1 MEYGR
6 ELIGSIIVASEGNLV
21 KENIFLISKL
31 GKTFRYIFIL
41 HFCIVLANSIRE
53 EGEREL
59 LSSTLPTSQ
68 SNGNIGISSTR
79 DY

>member
-6 ELIGSIIVASEGNLV
+6 ELIGSIVVASEGNLV

-41 HFCIVLANSIRE
+41 QSIKHVSRRIFE
-53 EGEREL
+53 TWGFLSNL
-59 LSSTLPTSQ
+59 LHPSHADLTALWHEPWT
-68 SNGNIGISSTR
+68 NT
-79 DY
+79 